1 MVETHQSPQ
10 MEQFLLKFRQ
20 AHAKAYISVQCT
32 RHYIVV
38 MFVQDDNDNSPL
50 FEQTTYTLNI
60 TEGTLIGT
68 QILTVVANDIDDGPN
83 GVIRYSILMAGPD
96 YQQFAIDQM
105 SGILSTNKDFDFDTE
120 KDTYSIDVMNYY

>member
-1 MVETHQSPQ
+1 
-10 MEQFLLKFRQ
+10 
-20 AHAKAYISVQCT
+20 
-32 RHYIVV
+32 

-60 TEGTLIGT
+60 NEGTLIGT